1 MALVSFEIDV
11 EIQGATFDKDGY
23 LWLSKSGSKMGK
35 LQKVDPSNGRVLK
48 EYELTNQPIIVWTL
62 KTKSLLPSLY
72 KREELPLFGR
82 RPVGLWPGGQRGVR
96 GDFQNNMSFQLWTP

>member
-62 KTKSLLPSLY
+62 KTKFLLPSLY
-72 KREELPLFGR
+72 KREELPLFGKE
-82 RPVGLWPGGQRGVR
+82 G
-96 GDFQNNMSFQLWTP
+96 